1 MCTTDRFQACV
12 ILESVSF
19 IFIPVLKQS
28 IIWKRRKIK
37 VSKRTWHWL
46 LSNARLFFVWIFYP
60 KIALLVQNLYTDVQ
74 RPSSWD
80 RISKRC
86 FGVNLWLADHS
97 IVSFLVRALCS
108 LAPTWKPS
116 LAVTF
121 ARKLLEFSTENDH
134 DKIYDVENDDSQ
146 LEFVE
151 TFDLFDF

>member
-19 IFIPVLKQS
+19 ILILVRKQS
-28 IIWKRRKIK
+28 IILKRRKIK

-46 LSNARLFFVWIFYP
+46 LSNARLFFVWIFSSKNCTTSKKSVHWCTETYYETGFQRA
-60 KIALLVQNLYTDVQ
+60 ALELICDWRTTQ
-74 RPSSWD
+74 S
-80 RISKRC
+80 
-86 FGVNLWLADHS
+86 F
-97 IVSFLVRALCS
+97 SFL
-108 LAPTWKPS
+108 APIWKPS
-116 LAVTF
+116 LAATF
-121 ARKLLEFSTENDH
+121 ARKLSEFSTENDH